1 VQYPAVE
8 FIVALGWLA
17 AVLAYGPSFTALR
30 VAVFGTVLFGIAVTD
45 LKHYEIP
52 DGFTVFGFLFVIGT
66 SLIAFVRLDASPFA
80 TPWDA
85 LIGACTGAGVISIVA
100 WLGEV
105 VLKREAMGFG
115 DVTLMAVI
123 GAAVGPARS
132 LLVVFIGAALG
143 AVTFVLVVL
152 PLMRLRR
159 GTVTVEAAQGTTD
172 DDSSNGELPNVPFG
186 VFLAPAA
193 VVVLITGER
202 LIAWYLSRSGAGL

>member
-1 VQYPAVE
+1 V
-8 FIVALGWLA
+8 
-17 AVLAYGPSFTALR
+17 
-30 VAVFGTVLFGIAVTD
+30 
-45 LKHYEIP
+45 
-52 DGFTVFGFLFVIGT
+52 
-66 SLIAFVRLDASPFA
+66 SPFA

-85 LIGACTGAGVISIVA
+85 LIGACTGAGLISIVA

-115 DVTLMAVI
+115 DVTLMALI

-143 AVTFVLVVL
+143 ALTFVLIVL

-159 GTVTVEAAQGTTD
+159 GAVTVEAADGVVEGEAAGG
-172 DDSSNGELPNVPFG
+172 NGELPNVPFG

-193 VVVLITGER
+193 LVVLLTGER